1 MGLSPMMKRL
11 HLDFSVISNESV
23 IAQLKRGETYH
34 RVTRRMCDCGTALGS
49 MAAPNLV
56 EEDPGDAV
64 GRKIRKL
71 QSKGWSKSKIDRWLV
86 QHDETVSRKDQ
97 RAKEREVMSREQGT
111 PDVEWWLSILKEV
124 IDSGKTT
131 SVGLLI
137 HWYSGRLESE
147 RIQIHERSETSID
160 DTSPELLLNMKHD
173 TLYEFTR

>member
-1 MGLSPMMKRL
+1 
-11 HLDFSVISNESV
+11 
-23 IAQLKRGETYH
+23 
-34 RVTRRMCDCGTALGS
+34 